1 MGKKLLGLKDII
13 WAFCIIISLGALFVG
28 FVIAATHK
36 YTGEDYSGRV
46 ELGGTQENVTV
57 QEEPISSSPAAG
69 DGTLHELP
77 DTKDYGQDYID
88 GLTFLCDSA
97 LIGLR
102 DYGLLSDGFST
113 TQVWGSS
120 AGNIPVDTLSSCKI
134 KYPADGSTITAAEA
148 AMIKKP
154 AILVISVG
162 SDGLAS
168 ATQESFTEAYRTLI
182 TSIQSASPST
192 KIICCSITSV
202 TPTYAGSDSLTAAI
216 VGEANVWIK
225 DICTETGVYYAN
237 IGGEL
242 HSSGYLMS
250 EYASSNGK
258 GLNSAG
264 LNRVLEYL
272 RVHAV

>member
-13 WAFCIIISLGALFVG
+13 WALGIVISLGALFVG

-36 YTGEDYSGRV
+36 YTGEEYSGRV
-46 ELGGTQENVTV
+46 ELGGAPEETV
-57 QEEPISSSPAAG
+57 QDEPLSSSPAAG

-102 DYGLLSDGFST
+102 DYGVLADGIET

-120 AGNIPVDTLSSCKI
+120 AGNIPFDTLSSCRI
-134 KYPADGSTITAAEA
+134 KYPADDSTITAAEA

-162 SDGLAS
+162 SDGLAA
-168 ATQESFTEAYRTLI
+168 ATRDSFIEAYKTLV
-182 TSIQSASPST
+182 TSIHSASPST
-192 KIICCSITSV
+192 KIVCCSITSV
-202 TPTYAGSDSLTAAI
+202 TPTYAGTDGLTAAI
-216 VGEANVWIK
+216 VGEANEWLKEV
-225 DICTETGVYYAN
+225 CTETGAYYAD
-237 IGGEL
+237 ISREL
-242 HSSGYLMS
+242 HASGYLMS

-258 GLNSAG
+258 GLNNAG
-264 LNRVLEYL
+264 LSKVLEYL

>member
-28 FVIAATHK
+28 FIIAATHK
-36 YTGEDYSGRV
+36 YTGEDYTGRV
-46 ELGGTQENVTV
+46 ELGGIQDSTAV
-57 QEEPISSSPAAG
+57 QEEPITSAPLVG
-69 DGTLHELP
+69 DMTLHELP

-102 DYGLLSDGFST
+102 DYGLLSDGFAT

-120 AGNIPVDTLSSCKI
+120 AGNIPFETLTSCKI

-162 SDGLAS
+162 SDGLS
-168 ATQESFTEAYRTLI
+168 AATEETFTEAYRTLV

-192 KIICCSITSV
+192 KIVCCSITSV
-202 TPTYAGSDSLTAAI
+202 TPTYAGTDGLTAAI

-225 DICTETGVYYAN
+225 NVCTETGVYYAN
-237 IGGEL
+237 IGSEL
-242 HSSGYLMS
+242 HASGYLMS

-258 GLNSAG
+258 GLNNAG
-264 LNRVLEYL
+264 LTRVLEYL